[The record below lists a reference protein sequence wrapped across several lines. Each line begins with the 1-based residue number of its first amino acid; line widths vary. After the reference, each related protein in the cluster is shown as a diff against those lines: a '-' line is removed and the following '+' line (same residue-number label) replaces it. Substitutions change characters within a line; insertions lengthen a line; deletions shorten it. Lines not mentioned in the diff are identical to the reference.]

1 MRTTDIRQMT
11 ADDLRGRLND
21 AERELEGL
29 HFQQATSQL
38 DNPLQIRQLKKDI
51 ARLRTVLREMELGI
65 TREK

>member
-11 ADDLRGRLND
+11 ADDLRGRLNE

-29 HFQQATSQL
+29 HFQQATAQL